1 MQMKEPEMTDD
12 LESDIERTREH
23 LGETVDALTAK
34 LDVKS
39 RAQDAIHE
47 ADTRKIGAGV
57 AIAAVVVVG
66 ALLLWRR
73 RS

>member
-1 MQMKEPEMTDD
+1 MSGTDD
-12 LESDIERTREH
+12 LERDIERTREH
-23 LGETVDALTAK
+23 LGETVDALSAK

-57 AIAAVVVVG
+57 AVAVVVVA

>member
-1 MQMKEPEMTDD
+1 MTDE
-12 LESDIERTREH
+12 LERDIERTREH
-23 LGETVDALTAK
+23 LGETVDALGAK

-39 RAQDAIHE
+39 RAQDAVHQ

-57 AIAAVVVVG
+57 VIVAAVVVGV
-66 ALLLWRR
+66 LLLWRR

>member
-1 MQMKEPEMTDD
+1 MSE
-12 LESDIERTREH
+12 LENDIERTREH
-23 LGETVDALTAK
+23 LGETVDALAAK

-39 RAQDAIHE
+39 RAQGAVRE
-47 ADTRKIGAGV
+47 ADNRKIGAGL
-57 AIAAVVVVG
+57 AIAAAVVIG